1 MVRQAHHERLNLSRL
16 KLVAGKLVKPANFVA
31 HEFTYE
37 LILRLCWNVFSSCRL
52 SIYEILE
59 WVFDGQPFDMLTMLH
74 IFAKKTVA
82 T

>member
-37 LILRLCWNVFSSCRL
+37 LTDVTRQGLLPIVGWPSGRQML
-52 SIYEILE
+52 SELPTLIE
-59 WVFDGQPFDMLTMLH
+59 
-74 IFAKKTVA
+74 AA
-82 T
+82 